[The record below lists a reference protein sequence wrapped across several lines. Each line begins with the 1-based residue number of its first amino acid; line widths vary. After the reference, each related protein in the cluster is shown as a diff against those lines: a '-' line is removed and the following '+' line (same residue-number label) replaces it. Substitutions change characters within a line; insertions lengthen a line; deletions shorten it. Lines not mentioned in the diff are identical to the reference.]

1 MALDLSPKFANK
13 KIFEGEGGSYYS
25 WPGTGSNLL
34 GESKVGAGILLLKPG
49 GFALPHYADC
59 SKVGYV
65 LQVDS
70 GGAVWPFGFAVN
82 SGGLVVVT
90 GELGTK
96 NAEQRESELG
106 VAGMVLPNDQKH
118 SQEEIVLGLR
128 KGDVIPV
135 PLGSASWWY
144 NNGSSDV
151 VIVFVGET
159 SRAYVPGEFSY
170 FLLTGAQG
178 ILGGFSS
185 EFTGRAYNMNENE
198 AKILAKS
205 QTGVLIIKLGQ
216 DESEKIPL
224 PHQHGNANLMVNNFA
239 NFPADFCVKKAGMV
253 TSFTG
258 SNFPFLEQVGLSC
271 TILKLDANAML
282 SPTYTADS
290 VQVFYVVKGS
300 GKVQIVGLNAKLV
313 LDSEVEA
320 GQLLVVPRCFAVAII
335 AGPEGIEPAIG
346 KLGGKQSVMNGFS
359 ASVVQ
364 LALNLN
370 EESLKF
376 FKEKVATSEILI
388 PPKC

>member
-1 MALDLSPKFANK
+1 MAMDLSPKFANK
-13 KIFEGEGGSYYS
+13 KIFEGEGGSYYT
-25 WPGTGSNLL
+25 WPGTESNLL

-65 LQVDS
+65 LQ
-70 GGAVWPFGFAVN
+70 G
-82 SGGLVVVT
+82 
-90 GELGTK
+90 
-96 NAEQRESELG
+96 ELG
-106 VAGMVLPNDQKH
+106 VAGMVLLPDDQKH

-135 PLGSASWWY
+135 PLGSTSWWY
-144 NNGSSDV
+144 NNGNSDFV
-151 VIVFVGET
+151 VVFVGET

-185 EFTGRAYNMNENE
+185 EFTSRAYNMNENE

-205 QTGVLIIKLGQ
+205 QTGALLIKLGQ
-216 DESEKIPL
+216 GESEKIPL
-224 PHQHGNANLMVNNFA
+224 PHQHGNGNVMVNNFA
-239 NFPADFCVKKAGMV
+239 NFPADFCFKKAGII

-258 SNFPFLEQVGLSC
+258 SNFPFLQQVGLSC
-271 TILKLDANAML
+271 TSLKLDANAML
-282 SPTYTADS
+282 APTYTADS

-300 GKVQIVGLNAKLV
+300 GKVQIVGLNAELA

-320 GQLLVVPRCFAVAII
+320 GQLLVVPRCFVVAII
-335 AGPEGIEPAIG
+335 AGPEGIECFSITTSTRPAIG
-346 KLGGKQSVMNGFS
+346 KLAGKQSVMNGFS

-364 LALNLN
+364 LALNVN
-370 EESLKF
+370 EEFLRF
-376 FKEKVATSEILI
+376 FKERVATSEILI
-388 PPKC
+388 PPKF

>member
-1 MALDLSPKFANK
+1 MAMDLSPKYANK

-25 WPGTGSNLL
+25 WPGTESNLL

-65 LQVDS
+65 LQ
-70 GGAVWPFGFAVN
+70 G
-82 SGGLVVVT
+82 
-90 GELGTK
+90 
-96 NAEQRESELG
+96 ELG

-258 SNFPFLEQVGLSC
+258 SNFPFLEQVGLNC

-300 GKVQIVGLNAKLV
+300 GKAQIVGLNAKLV

-320 GQLLVVPRCFAVAII
+320 GQLLVVPRCFVVAII
-335 AGPEGIEPAIG
+335 AGPEGIECFSITTSTRPALG

-364 LALNLN
+364 LALNVN
-370 EESLKF
+370 EEFLKF

-388 PPKC
+388 PPKF